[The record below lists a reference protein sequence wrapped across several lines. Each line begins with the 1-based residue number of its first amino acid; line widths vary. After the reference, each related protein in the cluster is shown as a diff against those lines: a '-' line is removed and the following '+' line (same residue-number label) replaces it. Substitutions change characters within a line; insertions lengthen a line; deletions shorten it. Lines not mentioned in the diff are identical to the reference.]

1 MLQSRSSSLKPFF
14 TPQVWAVLS
23 QQMKLSKRELQM
35 VKAVFDDKRE
45 DSIARDLGLSPH
57 TVRTYMERLHGKL
70 GVKSRT
76 ALMTA
81 ILGEFLKAVIQPNSP
96 LSPICAKR
104 AQSDCPF
111 QR

>member
-1 MLQSRSSSLKPFF
+1 MPQSRSSSLKPFF
-14 TPQVWAVLS
+14 TPQVWDVLS
-23 QQMKLSKRELQM
+23 QQLKLSKREVQM
-35 VKAVFDDKRE
+35 LKALFDDKSE
-45 DSIARDLGLSPH
+45 AGIARDLGLSPH
-57 TVRTYMERLHGKL
+57 TVRTYMERLHGKV

-81 ILGEFLKAVIQPNSP
+81 VLGEFLKAVIQPNSP

-104 AQSDCPF
+104 AQGECPF